1 MGCPV
6 LMAGMKGKNMNKFQ
20 TLFFGAI
27 LATGA
32 ATQALAE
39 DIYVIAN
46 SNTTVTA
53 NDIREIFLGEKQFA
67 GAVKLVPVDNAAA
80 QTDFL
85 GKVMKM
91 DVAKYSATWTKKSF
105 RDGLNPPA
113 TKSGDLEVLGYV
125 KSTPGAVGYVISKPS
140 NVTVIQKY

>member
-1 MGCPV
+1 
-6 LMAGMKGKNMNKFQ
+6 MNKLQ
-20 TLFFGAI
+20 ILFFGI
-27 LATGA
+27 LLATSA

-39 DIYVIAN
+39 DIYVIAHPN
-46 SNTTVTA
+46 ISVTV

-67 GAVKLVPVDNAAA
+67 GAVKIVPIDNSAVQA
-80 QTDFL
+80 DFL

-91 DVAKYSATWTKKSF
+91 DAAKYSSTWTKKSL

-113 TKSGDLEVLGYV
+113 LKSGDAEALNYV

>member
-1 MGCPV
+1 MGYPV
-6 LMAGMKGKNMNKFQ
+6 LMAGMKGKKMKKIPA
-20 TLFFGAI
+20 LFCGM
-27 LATGA
+27 LLVTSA

-39 DIYVIAN
+39 DLYVIAN
-46 SNTTVTA
+46 PNASITA

-67 GAVKLVPVDNAAA
+67 GSVKLVPVDNAAA
-80 QTDFL
+80 QADFL
-85 GKVMKM
+85 GKVIKM
-91 DVAKYSATWTKKSF
+91 DAAKYSATWTKKSF

-113 TKSGDLEVLGYV
+113 AKSGDAEVLNYV